1 MAFCINFYEGI
12 NFVDVAFVASTSLI
26 RVKLRETYVKATKV
40 KTKLMQSLNSVQAFT
55 EGVPDVKA
63 RILYKVKQYYVKA
76 TINTI
81 MKIKVLMQK
90 QS

>member
-1 MAFCINFYEGI
+1 
-12 NFVDVAFVASTSLI
+12 
-26 RVKLRETYVKATKV
+26 
-40 KTKLMQSLNSVQAFT
+40 MQSLNSVQAFT